1 MHFKKIIGHSF
12 ENLAPFHVFLNPS
25 NIYISVLIQEVK
37 YVPRFERTNEYTDW
51 FLCDLVLK

>member
-1 MHFKKIIGHSF
+1 MMHFKKIIGHSF

-37 YVPRFERTNEYTDW
+37 YVPRFERTNEYTD
-51 FLCDLVLK
+51 